1 MTERDPL
8 SLQNFLFTC
17 ARSLG
22 GTWRPA
28 PCVIGDVAICAD
40 ESSVLGDGST
50 MRLRIV
56 ITAQAIDTDKPRLH
70 LTHLLHVKTN
80 ASTNPATPP
89 SVSAYADVACAFY
102 SVDEVLCAIDET
114 TALVNDQM
122 GALVAALAVSH
133 V

>member
-1 MTERDPL
+1 MTLRDPL

-28 PCVIGDVAICAD
+28 PCVIGDVAIRAD
-40 ESSVLGDGST
+40 EANVLGDGST
-50 MRLRIV
+50 MRLSII

-70 LTHLLHVKTN
+70 LTHILDVKTI
-80 ASTNPATPP
+80 ATTNPATPP
-89 SVSAYADVACAFY
+89 RVSACADVPCAFFTL
-102 SVDEVLCAIDET
+102 DEVLAAIDEA

-122 GALVAALAVSH
+122 SALVAALAVSH

>member
-1 MTERDPL
+1 MTDRDPL

-40 ESSVLGDGST
+40 EATVLGDGST
-50 MRLRIV
+50 MRLRII

-70 LTHLLHVKTN
+70 LTHLLNVKTV

-89 SVSAYADVACAFY
+89 SVSAYADVPCAFLTL
-102 SVDEVLCAIDET
+102 DEVLAAIDET

-122 GALVAALAVSH
+122 SALVAGLAVSH

>member
-40 ESSVLGDGST
+40 EASVLGDGST

-70 LTHLLHVKTN
+70 LTHMLHVKTT